1 MIAPGP
7 KRMDTWCSDE
17 MGNSWDQEEEV
28 EIGMWS
34 NNQQDS
40 RSHDQVTWNYKHK
53 SSNKVHLSHL
63 CTFFLFEMRPFNK
76 GREFYL
82 FYFFLEVFKAVLT
95 VLPSV
100 HSVSDE
106 QTSQQTG

>member
-53 SSNKVHLSHL
+53 SSTKVHLSHL
-63 CTFFLFEMRPFNK
+63 CTFFYLKWGHLIK
-76 GREFYL
+76 GWSLLYL
-82 FYFFLEVFKAVLT
+82 LEVFKAVLT